1 MQLGCDLKDVIVFD
15 TARKS
20 IGICREVLGYSIARC
35 APHTSPTIETPQI
48 WCFPLMLIKC
58 CPETVTPKRALRLS
72 PSTLTGVEI
81 HAAAVL
87 SKGGVGSSLG
97 GAEN

>member
-1 MQLGCDLKDVIVFD
+1 MF
-15 TARKS
+15 S
-20 IGICREVLGYSIARC
+20 IDA
-35 APHTSPTIETPQI
+35 HK
-48 WCFPLMLIKC
+48 ML
-58 CPETVTPKRALRLS
+58 PRDSDPKRALRLR
-72 PSTLTGVEI
+72 PSTLTGVET